1 MSRTPALIAG
11 TILTGVGLAFNASYG
26 WSIGGGDIL
35 RAAGMAGVFIACV
48 GLKDWMLGQSALA
61 FNARR
66 YGLGAAC
73 VIGLLIGAA
82 GSFLAAFGS
91 ASEGR
96 DAKADPRAA
105 QIIAYQTA
113 QKVAADTE
121 KRLAVLGEV
130 PNIEEAKARVSR
142 LLSGVEP
149 GISKRTSGCTV
160 LPTTVGKRIQAVN
173 REACQPVIEA
183 TALAAK
189 ADEVAGLQ
197 AKLDAAREV
206 IAKGAPKAADPLVA
220 NVQAFLSTGIDAAA
234 VLSLIVALIV
244 ELGAPVCWMIWQMSA
259 TISGQQTFAGTFS
272 GESESFAGNDHTFS
286 GDDPQ
291 PPKPRKKKPERL
303 PANVVSFS
311 SHPVVKALQENGGSV
326 SSNRELARLMG
337 VCDGE
342 ASKRCREISGR
353 LKVERVGKELRIM
366 LRA

>member
-35 RAAGMAGVFIACV
+35 RSIGMAGVFIACV

-61 FNARR
+61 FKARR

-73 VIGLLIGAA
+73 VIGLTIGAA

-113 QKVAADTE
+113 GKVAADTE
-121 KRLAVLGEV
+121 KRLAALGEV
-130 PNIEEAKARVSR
+130 PNAEEARAQASR

-189 ADEVAGLQ
+189 ADEVSGLQ

-244 ELGAPVCWMIWQMSA
+244 ELGAPVCWMIWQMSEPGKPA
-259 TISGQQTFAGTFS
+259 QAIPGIPANDAAVPGIVIPRNPFP
-272 GESESFAGNDHTFS
+272 GNDPPTGGRRGRKPDPRIVNFS
-286 GDDPQ
+286 EAFREKHGR
-291 PPKPRKKKPERL
+291 PP
-303 PANVVSFS
+303 S
-311 SHPVVKALQENGGSV
+311 GSEIK
-326 SSNRELARLMG
+326 SYFPGIPTSTAY
-337 VCDGE
+337 DY
-342 ASKRCREISGR
+342 AKR
-353 LKVERVGKELRIM
+353 
-366 LRA
+366 A

>member
-35 RAAGMAGVFIACV
+35 RSLGMAGVFIACV

-61 FNARR
+61 FKARR

-73 VIGLLIGAA
+73 VIGLLIGAE

-91 ASEGR
+91 ASAGR

-105 QIIAYQTA
+105 QIVAYQTA
-113 QKVAADTE
+113 QKVASDAE
-121 KRLAVLGEV
+121 KRLSVLGEV

-142 LLSGVEP
+142 LLSAVEP
-149 GISKRTSGCTV
+149 GIAKRTSGCTV
-160 LPTTVGKRIQAVN
+160 LPTTAGKRVQSVN

-183 TALAAK
+183 QALVAT

-244 ELGAPVCWMIWQMSA
+244 ELGAPVCWMIWQMSKPGKPA
-259 TISGQQTFAGTFS
+259 HAIPGIPANDAAVPGIVIPRNPFP
-272 GESESFAGNDHTFS
+272 GNDPPTGGRRGRKPDPRIVNFS
-286 GDDPQ
+286 EAFREKHGR
-291 PPKPRKKKPERL
+291 PP
-303 PANVVSFS
+303 S
-311 SHPVVKALQENGGSV
+311 GSEIK
-326 SSNRELARLMG
+326 SYFPGIPTSTAY
-337 VCDGE
+337 DY
-342 ASKRCREISGR
+342 AKR
-353 LKVERVGKELRIM
+353 
-366 LRA
+366 A

>member
-35 RAAGMAGVFIACV
+35 RSIGMAGVFIACV

-61 FNARR
+61 FKARR

-73 VIGLLIGAA
+73 VIGLTIGAA

-113 QKVAADTE
+113 GKVAADTE
-121 KRLAVLGEV
+121 KRLAALGEV
-130 PNIEEAKARVSR
+130 PNAEEARAQASR

-189 ADEVAGLQ
+189 ADEVSGLQ

-244 ELGAPVCWMIWQMSA
+244 ELGAPVCWMIWQMSEPKVEPVMQVPVA
-259 TISGQQTFAGTFS
+259 VPLVP
-272 GESESFAGNDHTFS
+272 
-286 GDDPQ
+286 GDLEPV
-291 PPKPRKKKPERL
+291 PPKPRGRKVRSETQFRANLIAKEMRARGEVPKFHIVRNEYQKRFGTRL
-303 PANVVSFS
+303 P
-311 SHPVVKALQENGGSV
+311 
-326 SSNRELARLMG
+326 
-337 VCDGE
+337 
-342 ASKRCREISGR
+342 
-353 LKVERVGKELRIM
+353 KVTAH
-366 LRA
+366 RACA

>member
-1 MSRTPALIAG
+1 MSRTPALFAG

-26 WSIGGGDIL
+26 WSLGGGDIL
-35 RAAGMAGVFIACV
+35 RSLGMAGVFIACV

-142 LLSGVEP
+142 LLSAVEP
-149 GISKRTSGCTV
+149 GIAKRTSGCTV
-160 LPTTVGKRIQAVN
+160 LPTSVGKRVQAVN

-183 TALAAK
+183 QALVAT
-189 ADEVAGLQ
+189 ADEVSGLQ

-244 ELGAPVCWMIWQMSA
+244 ELGAPVCWMIWQMSEPKVEPVMQVPVA
-259 TISGQQTFAGTFS
+259 VPLVP
-272 GESESFAGNDHTFS
+272 
-286 GDDPQ
+286 GDLEPV
-291 PPKPRKKKPERL
+291 PPKPRGTRKVRSETQFRANLIAKEMRARGEVPKFHIVRNEYQRRFGTKL
-303 PANVVSFS
+303 P
-311 SHPVVKALQENGGSV
+311 
-326 SSNRELARLMG
+326 
-337 VCDGE
+337 
-342 ASKRCREISGR
+342 
-353 LKVERVGKELRIM
+353 KVTAH
-366 LRA
+366 RACA

>member
-26 WSIGGGDIL
+26 WSLGGGDIL

-61 FNARR
+61 FKARR

-142 LLSGVEP
+142 LLSAVEP
-149 GISKRTSGCTV
+149 GIAKRTSGCTV
-160 LPTTVGKRIQAVN
+160 LPTTVGKRVQAVN

-183 TALAAK
+183 QALVAT
-189 ADEVAGLQ
+189 ADEVSGLQ

-244 ELGAPVCWMIWQMSA
+244 ELGAPVCWMIWQMSEPKVEPVMQVPVA
-259 TISGQQTFAGTFS
+259 VPLVP
-272 GESESFAGNDHTFS
+272 
-286 GDDPQ
+286 GDLEPV
-291 PPKPRKKKPERL
+291 PPKPRGRKVRSETQFRANLIAKEMRARGEVPKFHIVRNEYQNRFGTRL
-303 PANVVSFS
+303 P
-311 SHPVVKALQENGGSV
+311 
-326 SSNRELARLMG
+326 
-337 VCDGE
+337 
-342 ASKRCREISGR
+342 
-353 LKVERVGKELRIM
+353 KVTAH
-366 LRA
+366 RACA

>member
-35 RAAGMAGVFIACV
+35 RSLGMAGVFIACV

-61 FNARR
+61 FKARR

-73 VIGLLIGAA
+73 VIGLTIGAA

-105 QIIAYQTA
+105 QIVAYQTA

-121 KRLAVLGEV
+121 KRLAVLGDV

-142 LLSGVEP
+142 LLSAVEP
-149 GISKRTSGCTV
+149 GIAKRTSGCTV
-160 LPTTVGKRIQAVN
+160 LPTSVGKRVQAVN

-183 TALAAK
+183 QALVAT
-189 ADEVAGLQ
+189 ADEVSGLQ

-244 ELGAPVCWMIWQMSA
+244 ELGAPVCWMIWQMSEPKVEPVMQVPVA
-259 TISGQQTFAGTFS
+259 VPLVP
-272 GESESFAGNDHTFS
+272 
-286 GDDPQ
+286 GDLEPV
-291 PPKPRKKKPERL
+291 PPKPRGTRKVRSETQFRANLIAKEMRARGEVPKFHIVRNEYQRRFGTRL
-303 PANVVSFS
+303 P
-311 SHPVVKALQENGGSV
+311 
-326 SSNRELARLMG
+326 
-337 VCDGE
+337 
-342 ASKRCREISGR
+342 
-353 LKVERVGKELRIM
+353 KVTAH
-366 LRA
+366 RACA

>member
-26 WSIGGGDIL
+26 WSIGAGDFL
-35 RAAGMAGVFIACV
+35 RSVGMAGVFIACV

-61 FNARR
+61 FKARR

-73 VIGLLIGAA
+73 VIGLTIGAA

-113 QKVAADTE
+113 GKVAADTE
-121 KRLAVLGEV
+121 KRLAALGEV
-130 PNIEEAKARVSR
+130 PNAEEARAQASR

-189 ADEVAGLQ
+189 ADEVSGLQ

-206 IAKGAPKAADPLVA
+206 IATGAPMAADPLVA

-244 ELGAPVCWMIWQMSA
+244 ELGAPVCWMIWQMSEPGKPA
-259 TISGQQTFAGTFS
+259 QAIPGIPANDAAVPGIVIPRNPFP
-272 GESESFAGNDHTFS
+272 GNDPPTGGRRGRKPDPRIVNFS
-286 GDDPQ
+286 EAFREKHGR
-291 PPKPRKKKPERL
+291 PP
-303 PANVVSFS
+303 S
-311 SHPVVKALQENGGSV
+311 GSEIK
-326 SSNRELARLMG
+326 SYFPGIPTSTAY
-337 VCDGE
+337 DY
-342 ASKRCREISGR
+342 AKR
-353 LKVERVGKELRIM
+353 
-366 LRA
+366 A

>member
-26 WSIGGGDIL
+26 WTIGAGDFL
-35 RAAGMAGVFIACV
+35 RSVGMAGVFIACV

-61 FNARR
+61 FKARR

-130 PNIEEAKARVSR
+130 PNVEEAKARVSR
-142 LLSGVEP
+142 LLSAVEP
-149 GISKRTSGCTV
+149 GIAKRTSGCTV
-160 LPTTVGKRIQAVN
+160 LPTSVGKRVQAVN
-173 REACQPVIEA
+173 REACQPVIDA
-183 TALAAK
+183 TALVAT
-189 ADEVAGLQ
+189 ADEVSGLQ

-244 ELGAPVCWMIWQMSA
+244 ELGAPVCWMIWQMSEPKVEPVMQVPVA
-259 TISGQQTFAGTFS
+259 VPLVP
-272 GESESFAGNDHTFS
+272 
-286 GDDPQ
+286 GDLEPV
-291 PPKPRKKKPERL
+291 PPKPRGTRKVRSETQFRANLIAKEMRARGEVPKFHIVRNEYQRRFGTRL
-303 PANVVSFS
+303 P
-311 SHPVVKALQENGGSV
+311 
-326 SSNRELARLMG
+326 
-337 VCDGE
+337 
-342 ASKRCREISGR
+342 
-353 LKVERVGKELRIM
+353 KVTAH
-366 LRA
+366 RACA

>member
-35 RAAGMAGVFIACV
+35 RSIGMAGVFIACV

-61 FNARR
+61 FKARR

-121 KRLAVLGEV
+121 KRLAVLGDV
-130 PNIEEAKARVSR
+130 PNIEEAKARVS
-142 LLSGVEP
+142 
-149 GISKRTSGCTV
+149 
-160 LPTTVGKRIQAVN
+160 
-173 REACQPVIEA
+173 
-183 TALAAK
+183 
-189 ADEVAGLQ
+189 GLQ

-220 NVQAFLSTGIDAAA
+220 NVQAFLATGIDAAA

-244 ELGAPVCWMIWQMSA
+244 ELGAPVCWMIWQMSEPGKPA
-259 TISGQQTFAGTFS
+259 QAIPGIPANDAAVPGIVIPRNPFP
-272 GESESFAGNDHTFS
+272 GNDPPTGGRRGRKPDPRIVNFS
-286 GDDPQ
+286 EAFREKHGR
-291 PPKPRKKKPERL
+291 PP
-303 PANVVSFS
+303 S
-311 SHPVVKALQENGGSV
+311 GSEIK
-326 SSNRELARLMG
+326 SYFPGIPTSTAK
-337 VCDGE
+337 DYT
-342 ASKRCREISGR
+342 KR
-353 LKVERVGKELRIM
+353 
-366 LRA
+366 A

>member
-142 LLSGVEP
+142 LLSAVEP

-244 ELGAPVCWMIWQMSA
+244 ELGAPVCWMIWQMSEPKVEPVMQVPVA
-259 TISGQQTFAGTFS
+259 VPLVP
-272 GESESFAGNDHTFS
+272 
-286 GDDPQ
+286 GDMEPV
-291 PPKPRKKKPERL
+291 PPKPRGRKVRSETQFRANLIAKEMRARGEVPKFHIVRNEYQKRFGTRL
-303 PANVVSFS
+303 P
-311 SHPVVKALQENGGSV
+311 
-326 SSNRELARLMG
+326 
-337 VCDGE
+337 
-342 ASKRCREISGR
+342 
-353 LKVERVGKELRIM
+353 KVTAH
-366 LRA
+366 RACA